1 MEKIWSDREIMK
13 KLHDI
18 KINEFVEI
26 KDGLNSLSEL
36 LISLGN
42 VVGDTSSKL
51 VVEPNGQLTIQGDS
65 TTIVKGNMGI
75 GVSNVPN
82 DLSLE
87 TDRPVKFQGKKFEV
101 GNSVPTIGLYNKG
114 DIVWDD
120 DPKPNGTIGW
130 ICIRT
135 GTPGEWRSFGIIG
148 A

>member
-1 MEKIWSDREIMK
+1 
-13 KLHDI
+13 
-18 KINEFVEI
+18 
-26 KDGLNSLSEL
+26 
-36 LISLGN
+36 
-42 VVGDTSSKL
+42 
-51 VVEPNGQLTIQGDS
+51 
-65 TTIVKGNMGI
+65 MGI

-135 GTPGEWRSFGIIG
+135 GLLANGDHLGSLVDEEKRR
-148 A
+148 